1 MKRTQ
6 VKRELRLRRREIKT
20 LQAPQLENVT
30 GGKGGG
36 GWSTGGGGGGGGG
49 TYTCG
54 GGSAGTKYCGT
65 F

>member
-6 VKRELRLRRREIKT
+6 VNRELKLRRREIKT
-20 LQAPQLENVT
+20 LQAPQLENVV
-30 GGKGGG
+30 GGHGGGGGG
-36 GWSTGGGGGGGGG
+36 GWTGGGGGGG
-49 TYTCG
+49 YTCN